1 MSNTLTALAPT
12 LYSAAKEVAAEPFG
26 VVGAIN
32 TSFDDKGVAKGDTVK
47 VPTAPVR
54 TASDFTPAAAAAAG
68 TDATATTTDVTIT
81 KSRKVDWN
89 ITGEQLRSLENGG
102 TNLDWAKQLLLQGMR
117 TLRNEAEAD
126 AALAVALG
134 ASRAVGTAGTTP
146 FASSLDLLVDA
157 RKILRDNG
165 APLADMQFVG
175 DTAAEAKML
184 KLGIVTSAEQAGSDE
199 ERRTGNLKRQF
210 GFLPN
215 ASAGIAS
222 HTAGTGALAT
232 TNNAGYA
239 VGTTTLTLASAGTGT
254 ILAGDV
260 ITFAGDTNQYLVVS
274 GDADVSGGGTIT
286 IAAPGLRVAMSAAT
300 KAITIVASFTPNLA
314 FERNAIVGTLRP
326 PLIPAN
332 PTIKQMPISDNK
344 GMTYLMLEIA
354 QYGMVTWELHLAWGF
369 KTVNPEFSALVLG

>member
-215 ASAGIAS
+215 ASAGIAT
-222 HTAGTGALAT
+222 HTAGTGASAT

-300 KAITIVASFTPNLA
+300 KAITVVASYTPNLA